1 MIESLVKIYA
11 KIEELKLLETKHAKN
26 PVRLA
31 EVKKEI
37 AEYELQAN
45 EIRRKNPNWAVA
57 PPEKRFTVEERRA
70 DFKKRCGELVAK
82 GKASELTAIK
92 ESLDQK
98 LVNARLA
105 VMHASKRIDMFVKK
119 REYEMNKLKAYLA
132 RDKETLTNLLQLI
145 NDAKSFDIKPE
156 DELKII
162 KAARKVH

>member
-1 MIESLVKIYA
+1 
-11 KIEELKLLETKHAKN
+11 
-26 PVRLA
+26 
-31 EVKKEI
+31 
-37 AEYELQAN
+37 
-45 EIRRKNPNWAVA
+45 
-57 PPEKRFTVEERRA
+57 
-70 DFKKRCGELVAK
+70 
-82 GKASELTAIK
+82 LTAIK